1 MTKRSNISTLLL
13 ILAAAAIW
21 GVVGYRVY
29 RWVAPVEAPAVKPA
43 APKERRQKPARD
55 SLLLNYPDP
64 FLGEV
69 KKAKEPAPRTPSM
82 PMPERPMPGI
92 AYKGLIRDADGS
104 LKAMITYNNQTDG
117 YRKGETIEGIKIKQI
132 TAECITVRWNG
143 SDYTIAAK

>member
-1 MTKRSNISTLLL
+1 MIKRSNIGTLLL

-29 RWVAPVEAPAVKPA
+29 RWVAPVEAPAVKPV
-43 APKERRQKPARD
+43 APKERRQKPARN

-69 KKAKEPAPRTPSM
+69 RKTKEPVLENQFRQ
-82 PMPERPMPGI
+82 MPERTMPAI

-104 LKAMITYNNQTDG
+104 LKAMITYL
-117 YRKGETIEGIKIKQI
+117 
-132 TAECITVRWNG
+132 
-143 SDYTIAAK
+143 

>member
-1 MTKRSNISTLLL
+1 MAKSKASIFLLS
-13 ILAAAAIW
+13 IAAIAIW
-21 GVVGYRVY
+21 GIVGYRVY

-82 PMPERPMPGI
+82 PMPERPMPAI

-132 TAECITVRWNG
+132 TAECITVRWDG
-143 SDYTIAAK
+143 ADYTIAAK

>member
-1 MTKRSNISTLLL
+1 MTKRSNIGTLLL

-29 RWVAPVEAPAVKPA
+29 HWVAPVEAPVAKPVLPKAKA
-43 APKERRQKPARD
+43 ARPARD

-64 FLGEV
+64 FLEEV
-69 KKAKEPAPRTPSM
+69 RKAKEQAPRTPSM

-143 SDYTIAAK
+143 ADYTIAAK